1 MQGVSGFY
9 WISARWVFWAS
20 TVQYSAV
27 RCSAVR
33 YISISEEWSVISE
46 WEMEIEFGL
55 DERAGYVSCTEGIC

>member
-1 MQGVSGFY
+1 MGFLGEY
-9 WISARWVFWAS
+9 S